1 MKISKTKI
9 KRFAPA
15 LLSLVM
21 IGTVYTVGYFTF
33 LRDKADVVSLNLIN
47 TKATITFKDS
57 DGNAYSNSS
66 NTASVAKI
74 DLFNLSNTLQ
84 GKTNIPSGTKG
95 KLAVVD
101 PSSGSELGQV
111 EFQYQENSGKPD
123 WTEIPGIDLF
133 KNYDLTLTIPNYLT
147 KRVLN
152 VDLVRSVAV
161 DGGMFLAGDINNDGF
176 IDWFDYALWQRS
188 YGIRAAG
195 NINDYNG
202 DGIVDYVDF
211 AVAYGSSNWNKN
223 ITNQA
228 ISSPVVVPVNLEL
241 YSDKMSYK
249 PGEEVLVLLQ
259 TGAGNSTLSAV
270 EANLSY
276 DQTKYEFSSFEQTTD
291 YDATMLAEVNNG
303 IVRIIRGKLGGAGGD
318 KALLYL
324 RFKAKTTGEGTI
336 NIASANAVYSDGSKL
351 SITPDSMTLPIADT
365 PAPTI
370 SSTSSKTKT
379 FSQSVPVSSKESAVT
394 FDKTTAE
401 ANGVDK
407 ICMSVTVKNSSGAI
421 IKNIKPDI
429 TIMGGADVAGNEL
442 SGDSWAVCLT
452 SASAGT
458 KRLIV
463 SASGIVIKDT
473 QIEFGSLRVGEGET
487 TPLLTLSDL
496 IASISGTVTT
506 ERRFAILDR
515 NSITSWDKLEISGTA
530 ESDTS
535 LKVYVFS
542 NQISKEVSVNSD
554 GKWSLKLNQVLDPGS
569 HRVEAAALDKYGN
582 ESKSKVI
589 AVFDVKKYRP
599 YDAFIMIAFIIL
611 GIWILV
617 ETARFLHHKI
627 RSRRDSG
634 STFEQVLPP
643 SRNSLK

>member
-1 MKISKTKI
+1 MKINKTKI

-21 IGTVYTVGYFTF
+21 IVTVYTVGYFTF
-33 LRDKADVVSLNLIN
+33 LRDRADLNPLNLIE
-47 TKATITFKDS
+47 TKATVTFNDS
-57 DGNAYSNSS
+57 DGNSYANTS

-84 GKTNIPSGTKG
+84 GKTNIPAGTTG

-101 PSSGSELGQV
+101 PVTGSELGQV
-111 EFQYQENSGKPD
+111 EFLYQENLGKPD
-123 WTEIPGIDLF
+123 WTEIQGIDLS
-133 KNYDLTLTIPNYLT
+133 KSYDLALTIPNYLP
-147 KRVLN
+147 KRVLS
-152 VDLVRSVAV
+152 VDLARSVAV
-161 DGGMFLAGDINNDGF
+161 DGGLFLAGDINNDGS
-176 IDWFDYALWQRS
+176 INWFDYALWQRS
-188 YGIRAAG
+188 YGMRAVG

-202 DGIVDYVDF
+202 DGLVDYLDF
-211 AVAYGSSNWNKN
+211 AIAYGSSNWNKN
-223 ITNQA
+223 IANQA
-228 ISSPVVVPVNLEL
+228 ISPSVVAPVNLEL

-259 TGAGNSTLSAV
+259 TSAGNSTLSAV
-270 EANLSY
+270 EANLNY

-303 IVRIIRGKLGGAGGD
+303 VVRIIRGRLGGAGGD
-318 KALLYL
+318 RALLYL
-324 RFKAKTTGEGTI
+324 RFKAKTTGEGAI
-336 NIASANAVYSDGSKL
+336 NITSANAVYSDGSKL
-351 SITPDSMTLPIADT
+351 SVASDSMVLPISDT
-365 PAPTI
+365 PAPTA
-370 SSTSSKTKT
+370 SSTSSKPKT

-401 ANGVDK
+401 ANGTDK
-407 ICMSVTVKNSSGAI
+407 ICMSVTVKNSSGGI

-442 SGDSWAVCLT
+442 TGDSWTVCLT

-463 SASGIVIKDT
+463 SVSGIVIKDT
-473 QIEFGSLRVGEGET
+473 QIEFGSLRVSEGET

-496 IASISGTVTT
+496 IASISGTITT

-515 NSITSWDKLEISGTA
+515 NSITSWDKLEISGSA
-530 ESDTS
+530 APDTS

-554 GKWSLKLNQVLDPGS
+554 GKWNLKLNQALDPGS

-599 YDAFIMIAFIIL
+599 WDAFIMIAFITL
-611 GIWILV
+611 GLWILV
-617 ETARFLHHKI
+617 EIARMIHHKI
-627 RSRRDSG
+627 RRNRG
-634 STFEQVLPP
+634 SSSTTEQVLPP
-643 SRNSLK
+643 SRNILK